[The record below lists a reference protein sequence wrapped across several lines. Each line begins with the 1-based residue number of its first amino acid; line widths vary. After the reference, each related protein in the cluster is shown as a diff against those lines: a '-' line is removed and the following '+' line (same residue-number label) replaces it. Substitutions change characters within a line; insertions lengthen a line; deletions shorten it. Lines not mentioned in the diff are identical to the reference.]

1 MVVAAVALVV
11 SVLLGAATGGTLQ
24 RLGALPLRTR
34 GLVWGAVAAQLVG
47 SVVGGPVYAIGLVVS
62 ASLVAAFLGGNR
74 GIRGTGLLAAGL
86 LSNALVVGVNGA
98 MPVSLAA
105 AGRAGTSTQDIISGA
120 DQRHELSDSGTRLRW
135 LSDVIPVP
143 APYRPEVV
151 SLGDVL
157 VAAGLAQL
165 VFVGMHAGPARGR
178 HARRDPS
185 PLARM

>member
-1 MVVAAVALVV
+1 MAVV
-11 SVLLGAATGGTLQ
+11 LGAATGGTLQ

-47 SVVGGPVYAIGLVVS
+47 AVIGGPVFAVGLVVS
-62 ASLVAAFLGGNR
+62 AGLVAAFLAGNR
-74 GIRGTGLLAAGL
+74 GVRGTGLLAAGL

-105 AGRAGTSTQDIISGA
+105 AGRAGTSTQDILIGA
-120 DQRHELSDSGTRLRW
+120 DQRHELSDSATRLRW

-151 SLGDVL
+151 SIGDVL

-165 VFVGMHAGPARGR
+165 VFIGMRAGPARGR
-178 HARRDPS
+178 HARREPS
-185 PLARM
+185 PPAPVQP